1 MFRVRKRL
9 AGRVRTSERPERS
22 GEEGEIS
29 SGAGKGAQRRAN
41 ARADPS
47 REQQR
52 DVRTDGRRWEQG
64 KGRKTRGLGEEGEVE
79 ARGKREDDA
88 SASVARVIITDFP
101 DLILR
106 TVTRHNSLTQIAH
119 ERM

>member
-1 MFRVRKRL
+1 M
-9 AGRVRTSERPERS
+9 
-22 GEEGEIS
+22 
-29 SGAGKGAQRRAN
+29 
-41 ARADPS
+41 
-47 REQQR
+47 
-52 DVRTDGRRWEQG
+52 TDGDGEPSVETGVAKGGGWESG
-64 KGRKTRGLGEEGEVE
+64 DDEVG
-79 ARGKREDDA
+79 GKRRDA